1 MKPYCGRSK
10 IINVFEVRNDFLYKA
25 KHEKIEE
32 AKSEKQSE
40 QESTESIAESV
51 KKGGEEIFLVLKESG
66 ESAEHRRNKTDKD

>member
-1 MKPYCGRSK
+1 MYLKW
-10 IINVFEVRNDFLYKA
+10 EMTKA

-51 KKGGEEIFLVLKESG
+51 KKGGEEIFLV
-66 ESAEHRRNKTDKD
+66 